1 MIDTHCHLFKEHYE
15 DLDDLINT
23 MKNENISAICNGC
36 ESKTNEEVIMLSKK
50 YENIYAAC
58 GFHPEDIDLGYSKE
72 ELINN
77 IDNIVAIGEIGL
89 DYHYR
94 VDNKDEQ
101 KKLLE
106 MQLSVA
112 AKYNKPVI
120 VHIRDAMEDAH
131 NIISK
136 YKVKG
141 VIHAFSGSYEMAIKF
156 IKLGFK
162 LGIGGVIT
170 FKNCKLKEVIEKIDI
185 SNILLETDSPYL
197 TPEPNRGKINSPLNL
212 KYIAKFL
219 SDLYNIPYD
228 DVIKITSKNAKKVF
242 NIR

>member
-120 VHIRDAMEDAH
+120 VHIRDAMEDAY

-197 TPEPNRGKINSPLNL
+197 TPVPFRGKTNYPAYVKYVAEEIANL
-212 KYIAKFL
+212 RAMPVDELIDITTENAERLF
-219 SDLYNIPYD
+219 
-228 DVIKITSKNAKKVF
+228 KI
-242 NIR
+242 

>member
-1 MIDTHCHLFKEHYE
+1 MIDTHCHLFNEHYE

-120 VHIRDAMEDAH
+120 VHIRDAMEDAY

-197 TPEPNRGKINSPLNL
+197 TPVPFRGKQNKPAFVRYVAEEIANLREMPLDELIDITTENAERL
-212 KYIAKFL
+212 F
-219 SDLYNIPYD
+219 
-228 DVIKITSKNAKKVF
+228 KI
-242 NIR
+242 

>member
-120 VHIRDAMEDAH
+120 VHIRDAMEDAY

-156 IKLGFK
+156 IKL
-162 LGIGGVIT
+162 V
-170 FKNCKLKEVIEKIDI
+170 V
-185 SNILLETDSPYL
+185 YL
-197 TPEPNRGKINSPLNL
+197 FRK
-212 KYIAKFL
+212 A
-219 SDLYNIPYD
+219 
-228 DVIKITSKNAKKVF
+228 
-242 NIR
+242 

>member
-94 VDNKDEQ
+94 VNNKDEQ

-120 VHIRDAMEDAH
+120 VHIRDAMEDAY

-197 TPEPNRGKINSPLNL
+197 TPVPFRGKTNYPAYVKYVAEEIANL
-212 KYIAKFL
+212 RTMPVDELIDITTENAERLF
-219 SDLYNIPYD
+219 
-228 DVIKITSKNAKKVF
+228 KI
-242 NIR
+242 